1 MNTLEFLQRVLPTA
15 GMYAMT
21 IVFPGG
27 ARNGFY
33 STVEELATVVQK
45 SDKLNQNVYFAV
57 SAYISKGKRNN
68 NNVRATKI
76 IALDLDVG
84 DDKPHQSQKD
94 ALIELFKFL
103 KKTKLPI
110 PMLVSSGRGLHCYWV
125 LTSELEP
132 MAWRPLA
139 EAMKAAALAEGLAID
154 PSVTADSARVL
165 RAIGTT
171 NRKSGKKAK
180 LILNR
185 PDVDPLRLR
194 QSLDKYSTK
203 ANPTQAK
210 ARPVSALTAALA
222 ATQTYAPANPDV
234 VAAKCQQIGWG
245 ATHQDDVSEPF
256 WYAMMGVAAHCHN
269 PEQTAVRWSQEYT
282 GYDQD
287 ETLAKLDQWRASTTG
302 PATCARFQAER
313 PAGCKG
319 CPFAGKIS
327 TPVQVGIQ
335 AAAVEVEDA
344 PHTIADEVQVPKP
357 FKRTDT
363 GIKVVIDNTDVDVC
377 SFDIY
382 PVGYGMDESLGYET
396 VRYCWKRLHS
406 GWKPLAFRQAYLVEG
421 HRDFAT
427 AIADQGIVLSSKRQ
441 TELFQ
446 LMLRAYMDEL
456 RKLRGVTNLYATMGW
471 KEDFAKFVM
480 GNNMLRVD
488 ETGAVVEDT
497 ISLSTTSQRQGA
509 EFYGTKGT
517 LEDWAAYTSLLTA
530 AKMPAHA
537 FALNVG
543 LSAPL
548 YAFTGLKG
556 IVVSLYG
563 ATGGGKTLAQ
573 YWVQSIYGDPDKLH
587 FAAKFTQNTL
597 FARMGLYSNMPMTI
611 DEATMM
617 DDKDV
622 GDFCYWVTQGRDKAR
637 LNRNAEERDAR
648 TWALPV
654 IVSTNKSLQSKLVAS
669 GLDTDAQMAR
679 LFEVSVEPHKMFTK
693 STDAGRK
700 VYHHVTNHYGTAGRE
715 FIKRLLELGY
725 DNVRIL
731 VDNAVKQFSEKYQC
745 EFQGEERYW
754 EQAIV
759 LADLAG
765 RLAHEWGIIRYTPE
779 MGTLW
784 VLDQLNVVRKSVADN
799 KVDSFDLLAEYIADH
814 ADTAVTIMTTGNGKP
829 TLDFNKVPRADIR
842 IRFEVYRDT
851 TATPFDRGTMLVDR
865 AHFRKWLS
873 SRGGDYRSF
882 ISSMT
887 GHGVIATPKSNKAS
901 LGKDT
906 PIKLAQAY
914 VIGFNLRHPRFVG
927 ILDFADKEAT
937 DLTSNNVRTI
947 RNSLSL

>member
-33 STVEELATVVQK
+33 STAEELAKIVEK

-57 SAYISKGKRNN
+57 SAYISKGKRSNS
-68 NNVRATKI
+68 NVRATKL
-76 IALDLDVG
+76 IAIDLDVG
-84 DDKPHQSQKD
+84 DDKPYQSQKH
-94 ALIELFKFL
+94 ALIALFKFL

-110 PMLVSSGRGLHCYWV
+110 PMLVSSGRGIHAYWV

-132 MAWRPLA
+132 LAWRPLA
-139 EAMKAAALAEGLAID
+139 EAMKAAALAEGLEID
-154 PSVTADSARVL
+154 PTVTGDAARVL

-171 NRKSGKKAK
+171 NRKNGKKAK

-194 QSLDKYSTK
+194 QSLDKYEPV
-203 ANPTQAK
+203 PTRIPMREAPK
-210 ARPVSALTAALA
+210 SALTAALA
-222 ATQTYAPANPDV
+222 VTQEFDPANADV
-234 VAAKCQQIGWG
+234 VAAKCKQVGWG

-256 WYAMMGVAAHCHN
+256 WYAMMGIAAYCHD
-269 PEQTAVRWSQEYT
+269 PEQTAIRWSQEYT

-287 ETLAKLDQWRASTTG
+287 ETLAKLAQWRASATG
-302 PATCARFQAER
+302 PATCNRFQAER
-313 PAGCKG
+313 PSGCKD
-319 CPFAGKIS
+319 CPFAGKIA
-327 TPVQVGIQ
+327 TPVRIGVQ
-335 AAAVEVEDA
+335 AIAVETTDA
-344 PHTIADEVQVPKP
+344 PHDNAGDVPVPKP
-357 FKRTDT
+357 FKRSAS
-363 GIKVVIDNTDVDVC
+363 GMKVVIDNTDIDVC
-377 SFDIY
+377 NFDIY
-382 PVGYGMDESLGYET
+382 PVGYGLDESLGYET
-396 VRYCWKRLHS
+396 VRYCWKRPHT
-406 GWKPLAFRQAYLVEG
+406 GWKELAFRQAYLVDG

-427 AIADQGIVLSSKRQ
+427 AVADKGIVLPSKRQ

-471 KEDFAKFVM
+471 KEDFTKFVM

-488 ETGAVVEDT
+488 DTGQTVEDT

-517 LEDWAAYTSLLTA
+517 LEDWAAYTSLLTT

-537 FALNVG
+537 FSLNVG

-597 FARMGLYSNMPMTI
+597 FARMGLYANMPMTI

-637 LNRNAEERDAR
+637 LNRNAEEKDAR

-693 STDAGRK
+693 STEAGRK
-700 VYHHVTNHYGTAGRE
+700 VYNHITNNYGTAGRE
-715 FIKRLLELGY
+715 FIKRLLEMGTDTLQIII
-725 DNVRIL
+725 DE
-731 VDNAVKQFSEKYQC
+731 ATKQFSEKYQC
-745 EFQGEERYW
+745 QFKGEERYW

-765 RLAHEWGIIRYTPE
+765 RLAYEWGIVRYQPE

-784 VLDQLNVVRKSVADN
+784 VLDQLNVVRKSVEDN

-829 TLDFNKVPRADIR
+829 TLDFNKIPRADIR
-842 IRFEVYRDT
+842 IRFEVQRDT
-851 TATPFDRGTMLVDR
+851 ASAPFDRGVMLVDR
-865 AHFRKWLS
+865 THFRKWLS
-873 SRGGDYRSF
+873 TRGGDYRSF
-882 ISSMT
+882 MSSMT
-887 GHGVIATPKSNKAS
+887 GHGVVATPKSNKAS

-914 VIGFNLRHPRFVG
+914 VIGFNLQHPRFTG
-927 ILDFADKEAT
+927 ILDFADKSAD
-937 DLTSNNVRTI
+937 DLTSKNVRVLYRPPTA
-947 RNSLSL
+947 